1 MTIHHPL
8 ASYVE
13 NVPDFPKPGILFR
26 DISPLLSTKFP
37 ETVEALAQLFTED
50 ELTHIDGF
58 AGVDSRGFIFASA
71 LATRLNK
78 QFIMPRKGGKLPPP
92 YKEASY
98 DLEYG
103 TATLQMKPGSG
114 NIIII
119 DDVLATGGTLNAA
132 IQLCQDAGYSVKGFA
147 VLINLAFLNNFEWN
161 GLRPRAVITY
171 DS

>member
-1 MTIHHPL
+1 MTHPL
-8 ASYVE
+8 ADYIE

-37 ETVEALAQLFTED
+37 ETVEALAQLFTEE
-50 ELTHIDGF
+50 ELKDIDGF

-92 YKEASY
+92 YKETSY

-103 TATLQMKPGSG
+103 KATLQMKPGAG

-132 IQLCQDAGYSVKGFA
+132 IELCQDAGYTVKGFG

-171 DS
+171 HD